1 MWYLQAKLRV
11 SLADRHDALQQLAEL
26 KLEVRVCTLIVGA
39 KCGLDDGYH
48 DQLHSRPT
56 LNLRCLTFHASAG
69 YLDLYQYLCPYTLHP
84 KLF

>member
-48 DQLHSRPT
+48 DQLHSRPI
-56 LNLRCLTFHASAG
+56 LS
-69 YLDLYQYLCPYTLHP
+69 
-84 KLF
+84 